1 MYIITLLLGLF
12 TLVDSILMLKG
23 IYLVEIPYLEMKTL
37 NDIEYMILFKGVS
50 MALVFFVVNAF
61 CIELCLTKD
70 KKSPVKIISVIINA
84 ISCVYNGYVGF
95 YILIMDIVDT
105 SLATRLTLAVI
116 FIVLLVMMDYSVFQ
130 VKRHE
135 RLRDLRKLVYQKKSV
150 EQKIVSE
157 EDQKTARE
165 AQVIESNEQVEELR
179 KWKSLL
185 DEGAITEEMY
195 NSKRDEIF
203 NWKGDKNA

>member
-1 MYIITLLLGLF
+1 M
-12 TLVDSILMLKG
+12 
-23 IYLVEIPYLEMKTL
+23 
-37 NDIEYMILFKGVS
+37 
-50 MALVFFVVNAF
+50 
-61 CIELCLTKD
+61 D
-70 KKSPVKIISVIINA
+70 KKSPVKIISVIINV

-150 EQKIVSE
+150 EQKIVSK

-203 NWKGDKNA
+203 NWKEK